1 MLSPASLLRR
11 NLVAQV
17 RRTFN
22 DQAKGEQPVPAS
34 DNALYRRTDVVWRVH
49 GDVTSMMVGGIAA
62 LLVQMLHPAALA
74 GVWDHSDAR
83 RDMLGRLRRTA
94 RFIAVTTYGDRAD
107 AELAIAKVSG
117 IHARVSGT
125 LSDGSAYRADDPA
138 LLAWV
143 HVAGAI
149 MFLDSW
155 RRYAEPHMSKADQ
168 DRYFAD
174 SALVARMLGAD
185 PVPASRREAEELIAS
200 FRPQL
205 AADQR
210 TRDFRDLVLN
220 APARSLKE
228 VPVQRL
234 LMAAAVDLLPPF
246 ARNLHGLDAPVLPTA
261 VRSATF
267 GLAGTLRW
275 AFASRSYR

>member
-1 MLSPASLLRR
+1 
-11 NLVAQV
+11 
-17 RRTFN
+17 
-22 DQAKGEQPVPAS
+22 
-34 DNALYRRTDVVWRVH
+34 
-49 GDVTSMMVGGIAA
+49 
-62 LLVQMLHPAALA
+62 
-74 GVWDHSDAR
+74 
-83 RDMLGRLRRTA
+83 MLGRLRRTA

-107 AELAIAKVSG
+107 AERAMAKVRA
-117 IHARVSGT
+117 IHASVSGP
-125 LSDGSAYRADDPA
+125 LANGSTYRADDPA

-143 HVAGAI
+143 HVAGAV

-155 RRYAEPHMSKADQ
+155 RRYAEPHMSISDQ
-168 DRYFAD
+168 DRYFAEA
-174 SALVARMLGAD
+174 ALVARMLGAD
-185 PVPASRREAEELIAS
+185 PVPVSRAQAEELIAT

-205 AADQR
+205 AADRR

-220 APARSLKE
+220 ARAQSLKE

-246 ARNLHGLDAPVLPTA
+246 ARGLHGLTAPALPTA

-275 AFASRSYR
+275 AFSSRSYR